1 MKRFLGLVILSI
13 ILLLSLQACTS
24 AEEEAASAIESY
36 IQALVDKDGNRLATL
51 SCAAWE
57 ADAKIELDSF
67 GAVTVTLEELSCQEE
82 QVAGEFT
89 LVGCTGTIVAN
100 YGNEVL
106 EINLADQTYKA
117 AFEGG
122 EWRMCGYN

>member
-1 MKRFLGLVILSI
+1 MRTVLAVVLLVACMAVAGVV
-13 ILLLSLQACTS
+13 QA
-24 AEEEAASAIESY
+24 
-36 IQALVDKDGNRLATL
+36 
-51 SCAAWE
+51 
-57 ADAKIELDSF
+57 
-67 GAVTVTLEELSCQEE
+67 
-82 QVAGEFT
+82 AGEFT